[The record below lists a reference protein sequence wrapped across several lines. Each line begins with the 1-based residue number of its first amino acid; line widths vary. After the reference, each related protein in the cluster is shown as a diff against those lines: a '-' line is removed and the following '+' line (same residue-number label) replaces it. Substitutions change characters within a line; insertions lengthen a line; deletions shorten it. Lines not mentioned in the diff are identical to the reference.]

1 MFGVFKRKK
10 EERRKDAE
18 KPVAYIDLAEI
29 EARRARKNEGRV
41 VSRDGFDSFA
51 LFCRAVVY
59 NDLDA
64 VKRMLDDGYDANM
77 PYGDVDGCYPLDV
90 AARFGTLEA
99 VELLLEAGASPF
111 GVFEPGEDFFFYWT
125 PWGRAI
131 QEGRVDVFRA
141 MLKHCDFLHMFNSRG
156 TAAVETCFGESGRKN
171 AEIISALLDAGF
183 DPRSYRSEHGNN
195 TFLQTLILY
204 CYNQDALKK
213 MLERVKEYG
222 LTFNEVPVGSAH
234 RPPLIMLLNR
244 YNTTPELAKLAFQNS
259 RFAIEEPEQ

>member
-1 MFGVFKRKK
+1 MFGIFKRKK

-18 KPVAYIDLAEI
+18 KNVAYIDLAEI
-29 EARRARKNEGRV
+29 EARIARENEGRV
-41 VSRDGFDSFA
+41 VPRGGFDSFA

-59 NDLDA
+59 NDLAA

-77 PYGDVDGCYPLDV
+77 PYGDPDGCYPLDV

-111 GVFEPGEDFFFYWT
+111 GVFKPGEDFYFAWT

-141 MLKHCDFLHMFNSRG
+141 MLKRCDFLHMFNSRG
-156 TAAVETCFGESGRKN
+156 EAAVETCFDGLGRKN
-171 AEIISALLDAGF
+171 AEIIVALLDAGF
-183 DPRSYRSEHGNN
+183 DPHSYRSRHGNN
-195 TFLQTLILY
+195 TFLQMVVLF
-204 CYNQDALKK
+204 CYDHDVIEALF
-213 MLERVKEYG
+213 ERVKKYG

-234 RPPLIMLLNR
+234 KPPLIMMLNR
-244 YNTTPELAKLAFQNS
+244 CDSTPELVKLAFQNS
-259 RFAIEEPEQ
+259 RFALEEPAQ